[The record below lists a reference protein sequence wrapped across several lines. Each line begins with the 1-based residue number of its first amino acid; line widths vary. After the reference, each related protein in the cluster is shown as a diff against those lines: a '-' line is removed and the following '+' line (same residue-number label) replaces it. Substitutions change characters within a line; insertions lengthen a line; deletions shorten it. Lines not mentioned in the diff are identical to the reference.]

1 MIGYASR
8 VTPPTI
14 ADAPPSPPAAGGN
27 LRDFNGHAA
36 RFNAGWINVCLG
48 LLVFILRYGSPRPT
62 FSVHWNLFLTGI
74 AVMFAAFAATIA
86 HDGKSTKNYWAAIN
100 VAAGVWLLVS
110 SKTIPSIPLVTLAQ
124 EVLGV
129 LIIAAALVS
138 LANELLFQQLS
149 AKRID
154 GHSRRQ

>member
-1 MIGYASR
+1 MIGHASGAI
-8 VTPPTI
+8 PPAI
-14 ADAPPSPPAAGGN
+14 GKAPSSPPAEGSS
-27 LRDFNGHAA
+27 LRELNGHTA
-36 RFNAGWINVCLG
+36 RFNAGWINVCFG

-74 AVMFAAFAATIA
+74 VIMFAAFAATIA
-86 HDGKSTKNYWAAIN
+86 HDEKSVKNYWSAIN

-110 SKTIPSIPLVTLAQ
+110 AKTIPSIPPVTLAQ

-138 LANELLFQQLS
+138 LATE
-149 AKRID
+149 
-154 GHSRRQ
+154 HSRYQ